1 MEPDTTRRS
10 ACDRCRG
17 QKLRCVRLPGP
28 AREDSPRSARS
39 VNQPCERCKRAKV
52 VCYTTK
58 PVSRRLPQ
66 SYTRRRS
73 TAYADDVMHSEVD
86 LDEGM
91 IGSNRLRDEPT
102 IKRTPPAIADR
113 LAHDPF
119 PTELWSGLDISH
131 ASLDS
136 SAVLS
141 HVPDPGNM
149 VESVAAQRAN
159 SNTLPSHQ
167 HGWPE
172 DPHGALNYFEE
183 RAHDLPDVMS
193 VSSPTDVRLGLDTVD
208 RRPAAATSRTNQAIH
223 SDTVNMHSQA
233 PGSGETSERG
243 LYSRASNTVADAAQL
258 CTTQLS
264 ELNMRLMKDIE
275 STTSFRQGMSAASDP
290 NYPASGLGETS
301 PSSSMVK
308 FTNTM
313 LANCQSF
320 LDILQRLRSPTVE
333 LRGSSNSECSYG
345 DLEYSSNEY
354 SSSRSQS
361 RNHST
366 SASSRSKDGRISAG
380 GGLQSVLNS
389 DTIGLSPSLD
399 PIKADSSA
407 LDFSAFLSILSC
419 YTHILRAY
427 DALFTE
433 ILEMLMESSC
443 IQLDLKIHN
452 LVPEVSLGG
461 FRLSGHGDLQIKC
474 LLHMSFI
481 ILEKI
486 ESMLGVNAPEKD
498 PYGSNGGLLNNS
510 QLRGLLEALYHQKEF
525 DYIRADGTRA
535 ARVKKTMK
543 SIQRILDSI

>member
-17 QKLRCVRLPGP
+17 QKLRCVRLPAP

-39 VNQPCERCKRAKV
+39 VSQPCERCKRAKV

-58 PVSRRLPQ
+58 PASRRLPQ
-66 SYTRRRS
+66 SYARRRS
-73 TAYADDVMHSEVD
+73 TAYADDIMHSEVD
-86 LDEGM
+86 LDEAM
-91 IGSNRLRDEPT
+91 IGSNGLRDEPT
-102 IKRTPPAIADR
+102 VKRTPPANTDR
-113 LAHDPF
+113 LTHDPF
-119 PTELWSGLDISH
+119 PTELWSGLDIPH
-131 ASLDS
+131 AALGST
-136 SAVLS
+136 AVLS
-141 HVPDPGNM
+141 HVPDPGNI
-149 VESVAAQRAN
+149 AQRAN
-159 SNTLPSHQ
+159 SNALPPPSHR
-167 HGWPE
+167 HGWSE
-172 DPHGALNYFEE
+172 DAHGALGYFGE
-183 RAHDLPDVMS
+183 RLHDIPDVMS
-193 VSSPTDVRLGLDTVD
+193 VPSPNDVSFGFDTVD
-208 RRPAAATSRTNQAIH
+208 RRPADQTIH
-223 SDTVNMHSQA
+223 SDTVNVHSRVH
-233 PGSGETSERG
+233 GSGETSERG
-243 LYSRASNTVADAAQL
+243 LYSRASNTLTDAAQL

-275 STTSFRQGMSAASDP
+275 STPSLRQSMSAASDP
-290 NYPASGLGETS
+290 KHPASGLAETG
-301 PSSSMVK
+301 PSSSSMLK

-313 LANCQSF
+313 LGNCQSF
-320 LDILQRLRSPTVE
+320 LDILQRLRSPTME
-333 LRGSSNSECSYG
+333 LRGRANSECSYG
-345 DLEYSSNEY
+345 DLEYSSNGY
-354 SSSRSQS
+354 SSSQSQS

-399 PIKADSSA
+399 PVKADSST

-427 DALFTE
+427 DAVFTE
-433 ILEMLMESSC
+433 IHEVLMESPC

>member
-39 VNQPCERCKRAKV
+39 VSQPCERCKRAKV

-66 SYTRRRS
+66 SYARRRS
-73 TAYADDVMHSEVD
+73 TAYADNVMHSEVE
-86 LDEGM
+86 LDEAM
-91 IGSNRLRDEPT
+91 LGSNGLRDEPT
-102 IKRTPPAIADR
+102 VKRTPPANTDR
-113 LAHDPF
+113 LTHDPF
-119 PTELWSGLDISH
+119 PTELWSGLDIPH
-131 ASLDS
+131 AALGST
-136 SAVLS
+136 AALS
-141 HVPDPGNM
+141 HLPDPGNIT
-149 VESVAAQRAN
+149 QRAN
-159 SNTLPSHQ
+159 SIALPPPSHQ
-167 HGWPE
+167 HGWSE
-172 DPHGALNYFEE
+172 DAHGALGYFGE
-183 RAHDLPDVMS
+183 RVHDIADVMS
-193 VSSPTDVRLGLDTVD
+193 VPSPNDVSLGFDTVD
-208 RRPAAATSRTNQAIH
+208 RRPADQTIH
-223 SDTVNMHSQA
+223 SDTVNLHSRVHET
-233 PGSGETSERG
+233 GETSERS
-243 LYSRASNTVADAAQL
+243 LYSRASNTVTDAAQL

-275 STTSFRQGMSAASDP
+275 STPSLRKSMSAASDP
-290 NYPASGLGETS
+290 NHPASGLAETG
-301 PSSSMVK
+301 PSSSSMLK

-313 LANCQSF
+313 LGNCQSF
-320 LDILQRLRSPTVE
+320 LNILQRLRSPTME
-333 LRGSSNSECSYG
+333 LRGRANSECSYG
-345 DLEYSSNEY
+345 DLEYSSNGY
-354 SSSRSQS
+354 SSSQSQS

-433 ILEMLMESSC
+433 IHEILMESPC
-443 IQLDLKIHN
+443 IQRDSKIHN

-474 LLHMSFI
+474 LLHLSFI
-481 ILEKI
+481 MLEKI